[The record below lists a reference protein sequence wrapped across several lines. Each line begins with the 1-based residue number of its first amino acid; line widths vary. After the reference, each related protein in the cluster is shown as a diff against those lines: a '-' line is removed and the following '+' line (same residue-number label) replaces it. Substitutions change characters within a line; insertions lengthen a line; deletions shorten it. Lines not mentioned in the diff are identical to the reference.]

1 MFGHR
6 PDSPANFAQRAAVG
20 WRLLPVPVVAAL
32 QGACYGGG
40 AQLALAAD
48 IRIAAPDTKLSIM
61 EAKYGIIPDMGLSQV
76 LPGLVRDDVA
86 RELVYTA
93 RIVEAE
99 EAAELGLVTRISD
112 SALEDAR
119 ALAEQI
125 AAQRPEAMR
134 SAKRL
139 IGDWHRMPREDGLAL
154 EEELQRAL
162 ISTARGRRGGELK
175 NRNTVLILGAAQ
187 FIMVLDTTV
196 MNVSIT
202 QVVDDLDSSVSAVQA
217 AITLYALVM
226 AAFMLTGAKLGDM
239 FGRRRIFAIGLAI
252 YGAGS
257 LTTALSPSITV
268 STSAG
273 RASRASVP
281 CW

>member
-1 MFGHR
+1 MSEERVRVDVGDDGVADVRLVRADKHNGLDFPMFEALNEALDELETDETVKTVLLSGEGPSFCAGLDFKSFAGEDLSERMFGHR

-76 LPGLVRDDVA
+76 LPGLVRDDIA

-112 SALEDAR
+112 SALDDAR

-139 IGDWHRMPREDGLAL
+139 IGDWHRRPREDGLAL

-162 ISTARGRRGGELK
+162 ISTA
-175 NRNTVLILGAAQ
+175 
-187 FIMVLDTTV
+187 
-196 MNVSIT
+196 
-202 QVVDDLDSSVSAVQA
+202 QA
-217 AITLYALVM
+217 A
-226 AAFMLTGAKLGDM
+226 AA
-239 FGRRRIFAIGLAI
+239 
-252 YGAGS
+252 
-257 LTTALSPSITV
+257 
-268 STSAG
+268 
-273 RASRASVP
+273 AS
-281 CW
+281 

>member
-1 MFGHR
+1 VSEERVRVDVGDDGVAAVTLTRGDKHNGLDYPMFEALNEALDALETDETVKVVLLSGEGPSFCAGLDFKAFNQGLDER
-6 PDSPANFAQRAAVG
+6 VVAPVENSPANFAQRAAVG

-40 AQLALAAD
+40 IQLALAAD

-93 RIVEAE
+93 RIVEAQ

-112 SALEDAR
+112 SALDDAR
-119 ALAEQI
+119 ARATQI
-125 AAQRPEAMR
+125 AAQRPGAMR

-139 IGDWHRMPREDGLAL
+139 LAEISKLNAADGLAL

-162 ISTARGRRGGELK
+162 L
-175 NRNTVLILGAAQ
+175 
-187 FIMVLDTTV
+187 
-196 MNVSIT
+196 
-202 QVVDDLDSSVSAVQA
+202 
-217 AITLYALVM
+217 
-226 AAFMLTGAKLGDM
+226 
-239 FGRRRIFAIGLAI
+239 
-252 YGAGS
+252 
-257 LTTALSPSITV
+257 
-268 STSAG
+268 
-273 RASRASVP
+273 SVP
-281 CW
+281 ATAQG